1 MTVCLIPG
9 AGRSPAP
16 FPSDTAARAGAAT
29 DDRLLEVE
37 EDAAEFDRTRAL
49 PARLS
54 ELIALIFP
62 DYPLGWVDQ
71 RSMRAVLGPDY
82 RSSLRA
88 TLVRARLGVPRRNTC
103 FFPLY

>member
-1 MTVCLIPG
+1 MTACLVPG

-37 EDAAEFDRTRAL
+37 EEDAAEFDRTRAL

-62 DYPLGWVDQ
+62 D
-71 RSMRAVLGPDY
+71 
-82 RSSLRA
+82 
-88 TLVRARLGVPRRNTC
+88 
-103 FFPLY
+103 